1 MRVNSINSAMT
12 KKNSTAFGS
21 NKFVRDKVAD
31 AFPLGVK
38 VKSTFTDGENVVRIT
53 FPEAD
58 PLPSIVARALVND
71 ETLAYENKG
80 GCLHR
85 VWDVEGVKTVDAL
98 ILRTKRAVQLAS
110 TALREYVQDRST
122 FRMAQLAEEA
132 AKKI

>member
-1 MRVNSINSAMT
+1 MRINSINLTMPKRSNT
-12 KKNSTAFGS
+12 SFGA
-21 NKFVRDKVAD
+21 NEFVRDEVAD

-38 VKSTFTDGENVVRIT
+38 VKSTFVGGENVVRIT

-85 VWDVEGVKTVDAL
+85 VWDVEGEKTVDAL

-122 FRMAQLAEEA
+122 FKMSQLAEEA
-132 AKKI
+132 AKEI